1 MLSENRDLF
10 YIKLFTGFIATVI
23 FVLILKQLKT
33 VFLPLFMALLLYFL
47 FNGVVKKLMFS
58 RILSKILPLKLKK
71 IVVLFFL
78 LVFIFIV
85 FYFLGVLVYAMAS
98 SFIKKLPAY
107 SDRIGMLIENLSELI
122 KVPISDVNS
131 YINNMDWSQSINTIT
146 SVVSSTFGSFASFM
160 GNLVL
165 VVIFLMFMLAG
176 RQSMV
181 NRVNKAF
188 NESKGDKIIFVL
200 NSIEDQVQQY
210 LLIKTSVSV
219 LTAVVSGFILY
230 FGGFDFVI
238 FSAFLIFILNFIPN
252 FGSVIATV
260 FPVLIGLINHGFS
273 VRVLIVGLAL
283 ILTQMIV
290 GNVIEPSIAGKKL
303 NLSPIVI
310 LISLIFWGWIW
321 GVIGMILAV
330 PLTSAVKILFE
341 HIDSLNQ
348 CRVVYSV
355 ELLEALPACSCSG
368 RTGRVIN
375 LRYSFHCCSGLAFP
389 ALLKI

>member
-341 HIDSLNQ
+341 HIDSLKP
-348 CRVVYSV
+348 VASLISA
-355 ELLEALPACSCSG
+355 E
-368 RTGRVIN
+368 
-375 LRYSFHCCSGLAFP
+375 
-389 ALLKI
+389 

>member
-47 FNGVVKKLMFS
+47 FNGVVKKLIFS
-58 RILSKILPLKLKK
+58 RILSKILPFKLKK

-78 LVFIFIV
+78 LVFIFII
-85 FYFLGVLVYAMAS
+85 FYFLGVLVYAMAT
-98 SFIKKLPAY
+98 SFIKKFPGY
-107 SDRIGMLIENLSELI
+107 SDKIGMLIENLSELV

-260 FPVLIGLINHGFS
+260 FPILIGLINHGFS

-310 LISLIFWGWIW
+310 LISLIFWGLIW

-330 PLTSAVKILFE
+330 PLTSAIKILFE
-341 HIDSLNQ
+341 HIDSLKP
-348 CRVVYSV
+348 VASLISA
-355 ELLEALPACSCSG
+355 E
-368 RTGRVIN
+368 
-375 LRYSFHCCSGLAFP
+375 
-389 ALLKI
+389 

>member
-1 MLSENRDLF
+1 MKSEPMLSENRDLF

-47 FNGVVKKLMFS
+47 FNGVVKKLIFS
-58 RILSKILPLKLKK
+58 RILSKILPFKLKK

-78 LVFIFIV
+78 LVFIFII
-85 FYFLGVLVYAMAS
+85 FYFLGVLVYAMAT
-98 SFIKKLPAY
+98 SFIKKFPGY
-107 SDRIGMLIENLSELI
+107 SDKIGMLIENLSELV

-260 FPVLIGLINHGFS
+260 FPILIGLINHGFS

-310 LISLIFWGWIW
+310 LISLIFWGLIW

-330 PLTSAVKILFE
+330 PLTSAIKILFE
-341 HIDSLNQ
+341 HIDSLKP
-348 CRVVYSV
+348 VASLISA
-355 ELLEALPACSCSG
+355 E
-368 RTGRVIN
+368 
-375 LRYSFHCCSGLAFP
+375 
-389 ALLKI
+389 